1 MLALSAMPGRF
12 SSCSSNG
19 PHPSPHTA
27 PPPPHPVPDHTIG
40 GGGGGWERQTPDHIC
55 LHALRHLGLRGL
67 SSRQTAPRAPPR
79 PTEAALGPQN
89 FADCGSRFNMRWSHV
104 HWCTVYRM
112 SVGSLN
118 PSPYSQIR
126 SVNTVNPLQ
135 HNLTDPPSMQE
146 TFKAT
151 LNSVHNPA
159 PPDPVTPGCRSEC
172 SASSIDFT
180 PKHQSMNS
188 FSGYRAQATRLPKAT
203 KASRR
208 HRKAYS
214 NAFRTRHRGCI

>member
-27 PPPPHPVPDHTIG
+27 PSPPPPRSRPHHW

-89 FADCGSRFNMRWSHV
+89 FADCGSRFNMRLSHV
-104 HWCTVYRM
+104 HWVY
-112 SVGSLN
+112 SVQN
-118 PSPYSQIR
+118 ERWQPQPQ
-126 SVNTVNPLQ
+126 PLQ
-135 HNLTDPPSMQE
+135 PNTICEHCEPSTAQ
-146 TFKAT
+146 FDG
-151 LNSVHNPA
+151 S
-159 PPDPVTPGCRSEC
+159 SEH
-172 SASSIDFT
+172 AR
-180 PKHQSMNS
+180 NV
-188 FSGYRAQATRLPKAT
+188 
-203 KASRR
+203 
-208 HRKAYS
+208 
-214 NAFRTRHRGCI
+214 